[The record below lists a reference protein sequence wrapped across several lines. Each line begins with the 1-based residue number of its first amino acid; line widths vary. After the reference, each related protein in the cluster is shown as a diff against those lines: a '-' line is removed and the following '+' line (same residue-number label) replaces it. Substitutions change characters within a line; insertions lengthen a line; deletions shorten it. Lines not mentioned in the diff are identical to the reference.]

1 MNTRKT
7 SHRNK
12 AVPAPE
18 SEGGGSGKK
27 IIERKQTAE
36 ALQCNYDF
44 LLALSLAAQSVQQA
58 RTPEDIYH
66 ILGREIKALDCDLVI
81 FTCSEDRKHLHVAYT
96 TLAADL
102 LHAAEKLTG
111 LQTRDYLLPI
121 QPKST
126 LAHVIDGGN
135 AEFIHQTEAEAAQ
148 ALPEI
153 LHPLAERLV
162 TFLKV
167 GRGIIAPLRVDATTV
182 GVMAITGSNLEESNV
197 PAVASFAAQAAI
209 SLKNVRL
216 TRQLQEELEE
226 RKQTEEQLQLLKYSI
241 DIAPDGAYWMDK
253 DGRFLYANEAGCRAL
268 GYTNEEL
275 MQMRVSEVNPR
286 ATPERWSQVWREIK
300 KKKSIEIRSVHRRKD
315 GSEFPV
321 ELTSTYVEF
330 GKREYCNGFA
340 KDITERVQAEEKIK
354 LSEARY
360 RSLVETQSDLISRS
374 DLSGNLS
381 FVNDA
386 YCRTFGVRREQAP
399 GNNFISTVFSEDVP
413 KILNVLEAIKHPP
426 HRQYIEIRN
435 ITPDG
440 MRWFGWDNSAVLD
453 ERQNIIELQGVGR
466 DITERKQMEEMV
478 RASEER
484 HRTLVENMTDVVM
497 EVDAQGNFC
506 YISPNY
512 ETLTG
517 YTLEEEFKGSA
528 FAHVHPDDQ
537 PLLMQKLAKAFD
549 SKQSMA
555 YRVQNKSGEWR
566 WIETFG
572 KPYRAKDGSPHVICL
587 ARDITERKRTEEEI
601 AASNRKWQITFDGM
615 NDSVFLLDGEGLV
628 LQANRASFEL
638 FGKKME
644 EIVGKYCYE
653 VVHNDTC
660 HIKNCPFVRMKQSK
674 QREMME
680 LQVGEKHFEVT
691 VDPLLDTDGHLRGA
705 VHIVN
710 DITERKRV
718 EEKLRESESQLREA
732 QKMAHLGFW
741 HWDIKTG
748 DVEWSDEVFKIFGL
762 DPKEFTPQIDSIL
775 ALSPWPEDHQRDKE
789 LIDRAIETHGPG
801 SYEQKF
807 LRPDQSIG
815 HYYSTFQGN
824 YAENGDLISIVGTV
838 LDITER
844 KLAEEKLRESERTL
858 SNFIANSP
866 DTMYLLDLENH
877 TSKYLNCEEFC
888 GYPKSVLESPGS
900 IMFALHP
907 DDGPGVRA
915 NWQQMLRSVNDK
927 VTSCEYR
934 LQRKDGNWEWIL
946 QRMTILSRAVEDK
959 PSRVLVTL
967 SIITE
972 RKQAETKLK
981 ESEENFRLIAE
992 TIREVFYTYDPLADK
1007 FLYVSPAYET
1017 LWQEPVRKVYDDP
1030 RSFTHAVHTEDRE
1043 RFFAAVQREREGG
1056 EYFNMQYRI
1065 VRPDGTMRHVHSRN
1079 YPVFDASGA
1088 EYRVVGIAEDITIR
1102 KRAEE
1107 EILKLNIELEQRVE
1121 DRTQE
1126 LHQAQEQLVRQEK
1139 LAVLGQLAGS
1149 VGHEL
1154 RNPLAVIKNAL
1165 YYLKIVGANGNEKV
1179 REYLGII
1186 ESEARTAEKIIN
1198 DLLEFARVKAVD
1210 TEVVPASR
1218 LVEYVLE
1225 RHPAP
1230 GNVRVTVNIP
1240 SSLPMLYIDPRQ
1252 MEQVIGNLFVNA
1264 CQAMGSGGELVITAR
1279 EEQGMVA
1286 IAVRDTGGGIPPENI
1301 GRLFEPLFTTK
1312 TKGIGLGLAVSRKL
1326 TEANGGRIEVQ
1337 SEVGIGTTFTVYLP
1351 VKHDKHV
1358 EDNP

>member
-1 MNTRKT
+1 MRQEKQMNTRKT

-18 SEGGGSGKK
+18 SEGCGSGKK
-27 IIERKQTAE
+27 IVERKQTAK
-36 ALQCNYDF
+36 ALRCNYDF

-58 RTPEDIYH
+58 HTPEDIYH
-66 ILGREIKALDCDLVI
+66 ALGREIKALGCDLVI
-81 FTCSEDRKHLHVAYT
+81 FTCGEDCKHLHVTHT

-111 LQTRDYLLPI
+111 IQTRNYMLPV
-121 QPKST
+121 QPESVF
-126 LAHVIDGGN
+126 ARVIDGGN
-135 AEFIHQTEAEAAQ
+135 AEFLQQTEMHAAQ
-148 ALPEI
+148 ALPKI
-153 LHPLAERLV
+153 LHPLAKQLV

-167 GRGIIAPLRVDATTV
+167 GRGIVAPLRVDAATV
-182 GVMAITGSNLEESNV
+182 GIMAITGSNLEESNL
-197 PAVASFAAQAAI
+197 PAVDSFAAQVAI

-226 RKQTEEQLQLLKYSI
+226 RKRTEEQLQLLKYSI

-268 GYTNEEL
+268 GYTSEEL
-275 MQMRVSEVNPR
+275 MQMRVSEVNLR

-340 KDITERVQAEEKIK
+340 KDITERIQTEEKIK

-360 RSLVETQSDLISRS
+360 RSLVEAQSDLVSRS

-426 HRQYIEIRN
+426 YRQYIEIRN

-453 ERQNIIELQGVGR
+453 ERQNIIEFQGVGR
-466 DITERKQMEEMV
+466 
-478 RASEER
+478 
-484 HRTLVENMTDVVM
+484 
-497 EVDAQGNFC
+497 
-506 YISPNY
+506 
-512 ETLTG
+512 
-517 YTLEEEFKGSA
+517 
-528 FAHVHPDDQ
+528 
-537 PLLMQKLAKAFD
+537 
-549 SKQSMA
+549 
-555 YRVQNKSGEWR
+555 
-566 WIETFG
+566 
-572 KPYRAKDGSPHVICL
+572 
-587 ARDITERKRTEEEI
+587 
-601 AASNRKWQITFDGM
+601 
-615 NDSVFLLDGEGLV
+615 
-628 LQANRASFEL
+628 
-638 FGKKME
+638 
-644 EIVGKYCYE
+644 
-653 VVHNDTC
+653 
-660 HIKNCPFVRMKQSK
+660 
-674 QREMME
+674 
-680 LQVGEKHFEVT
+680 
-691 VDPLLDTDGHLRGA
+691 
-705 VHIVN
+705 
-710 DITERKRV
+710 
-718 EEKLRESESQLREA
+718 
-732 QKMAHLGFW
+732 
-741 HWDIKTG
+741 
-748 DVEWSDEVFKIFGL
+748 
-762 DPKEFTPQIDSIL
+762 
-775 ALSPWPEDHQRDKE
+775 
-789 LIDRAIETHGPG
+789 
-801 SYEQKF
+801 
-807 LRPDQSIG
+807 
-815 HYYSTFQGN
+815 
-824 YAENGDLISIVGTV
+824 
-838 LDITER
+838 DITER

-866 DTMYLLDLENH
+866 DTIYLLDLENH

-888 GYPKSVLESPGS
+888 GYPKSVLESPAS

-915 NWQQMLRSVNDK
+915 NWQQILRSVNDK

-946 QRMTILSRAVEDK
+946 QRMTILARAVDDK

-1017 LWQEPVRKVYDDP
+1017 LWQEPIQKIYDDP
-1030 RSFTHAVHTEDRE
+1030 RSFTHAVHPEDRE

-1065 VRPDGTMRHVHSRN
+1065 VRPDGTMRNVHSRN

-1121 DRTQE
+1121 DRTHE
-1126 LHQAQEQLVRQEK
+1126 LRQAQEQLVRQEK

-1210 TEVVPASR
+1210 MEVVPASR

-1240 SSLPMLYIDPRQ
+1240 ANLPMLYIDPRQ

-1301 GRLFEPLFTTK
+1301 SRLFEPLFTTK
-1312 TKGIGLGLAVSRKL
+1312 TKGIGLGLAVSKKL